1 MINRITVAQIVFS
14 LDAVLGILTVAAAC
28 LFAAAYNRH
37 APVLPLVLTVFLPLA
52 LLWSS
57 ICYGAYKGLTSEKAV
72 LKFVFWLYVVVNAI
86 GFPVGTAIAGV
97 SIWLWR
103 DLKTSALS
111 PPGSGI
117 NKTQ

>member
-1 MINRITVAQIVFS
+1 MIDRVRVAKVMFS
-14 LDAVLGILTVAAAC
+14 LDAVLGILTVGAAC

-37 APVLPLVLTVFLPLA
+37 APVLPLILTVFVPLA

-57 ICYGAYKGLTSEKAV
+57 ICYGAYKGLTSEIAA

-103 DLKTSALS
+103 ELKNT
-111 PPGSGI
+111 PPAAA
-117 NKTQ
+117 